1 MWTKD
6 NGDLNHLPFDMQ
18 NKDVCVFFYVI
29 VYQDDLNRNEINIF
43 LYKIIG
49 LLIDQSKFPDSNNII
64 LK

>member
-43 LYKIIG
+43 LYKTIW
-49 LLIDQSKFPDSNNII
+49 
-64 LK
+64 

>member
-29 VYQDDLNRNEINIF
+29 VYQYDHNHNEIHIF
-43 LYKIIG
+43 LYKTMW
-49 LLIDQSKFPDSNNII
+49 
-64 LK
+64 